1 MFDVYV
7 KETHPDMNFQPK
19 TFEERIQLYEEY
31 QQEYGMTIPA
41 LIDNMK
47 NEWLNLYKPG
57 PTGCILIDKRGIV
70 IYTIQFVMSAGSYST
85 IDNEVSK
92 LLDAIDQNT
101 AIQNNDLTTAG
112 NSFSI
117 TQSTGGGLSI
127 VIPNTGSNSVEVFS
141 VRGSQI
147 FSGNGI
153 GSTTYTIN
161 EPMTPGKYLF
171 RIKSDHK
178 TIIKPMIIHR

>member
-19 TFEERIQLYEEY
+19 TFEERLQLYEEY
-31 QQEYGMTIPA
+31 QQEYGMTIPT

-70 IYTIQFVMSAGSYST
+70 IYTIQFVMSANSYST
-85 IDNEVSK
+85 IDNEVTK

-101 AIQNNDLTTAG
+101 IIQDNDMNTAG

-117 TQSTGGGLSI
+117 TQSTSGRLSI
-127 VIPNTGSNSVEVFS
+127 VFPNTGSNSVEVFS

-147 FSGNGI
+147 YSGKGS

-161 EPMTPGKYLF
+161 EPITPGKYLF
-171 RIKSDHK
+171 RVKSDNK
-178 TIIKPMIIHR
+178 TFVKPTILNR

>member
-19 TFEERIQLYEEY
+19 TFEERIELYREY
-31 QQEYGMTIPA
+31 QQEYDMTIPT

-47 NEWLNLYKPG
+47 NEWLELYKPG

-70 IYTIQFVMSAGSYST
+70 IYTIQFVMSANSYST

-92 LLDAIDQNT
+92 LLGTNDQNFIVSDKNINT
-101 AIQNNDLTTAG
+101 FN

-117 TQSTGGGLSI
+117 NQSNNGRFS
-127 VIPNTGSNSVEVFS
+127 VIIPSKGSQSVEIFN
-141 VRGSQI
+141 VRGAQI
-147 FSGNGI
+147 FSASGF
-153 GSTTYTIN
+153 GSTEYHIN
-161 EPMTPGKYLF
+161 KFISAGKYLF
-171 RIKSDHK
+171 RIITDNQ
-178 TIIKPMIIHR
+178 TIVKPVILNK

>member
-19 TFEERIQLYEEY
+19 TFEQRLQLYEEY
-31 QQEYGMTIPA
+31 QQEYGMTIPT

-57 PTGCILIDKRGIV
+57 PTGCVLIDKRGIV
-70 IYTIQFVMSAGSYST
+70 IFTIQFVMSANSYST

-92 LLDAIDQNT
+92 LLNAIDQNT
-101 AIQNNDLTTAG
+101 LTQNNDSNTPG

-117 TQSTGGGLSI
+117 SQSNSGRFS
-127 VIPNTGSNSVEVFS
+127 VITPTMEPHSVEVFS
-141 VRGSQI
+141 VRGARI
-147 FSGNGI
+147 FSSKGF

-161 EPMTPGKYLF
+161 EPFSTGKYLF
-171 RIKSDHK
+171 RIKSNNQV
-178 TIIKPMIIHR
+178 IVKPMILHK

>member
-19 TFEERIQLYEEY
+19 TFEERVQLYEDY
-31 QQEYGMTIPA
+31 QQEYNMTIPA

-70 IYTIQFVMSAGSYST
+70 IYTIQFVMSANSYST
-85 IDNEVSK
+85 IDNEVTK

-101 AIQNNDLTTAG
+101 LAQNNDNNTTD

-117 TQSTGGGLSI
+117 SQSTGGRLSI
-127 VIPNTGSNSVEVFS
+127 VIPNAGLNSVEVFS

-147 FSGNGI
+147 FSGQ
-153 GSTTYTIN
+153 GSGSSTYTIN

-171 RIKSDHK
+171 RIKSDNQ
-178 TIIKPMIIHR
+178 IIVKPMIISK

>member
-7 KETHPDMNFQPK
+7 KETHPDMNFQPN
-19 TFEERIQLYEEY
+19 TFEQRLQLYEDY
-31 QQEYGMTIPA
+31 QQEYDMTIPA

-57 PTGCILIDKRGIV
+57 PTGCVLIDKRGIV
-70 IYTIQFVMSAGSYST
+70 IFTIQFVMSASSYST
-85 IDNEVSK
+85 IDSEVSK

-101 AIQNNDLTTAG
+101 LIQNNDMNTAG

-117 TQSTGGGLSI
+117 TQSNSGRFSI
-127 VIPNTGSNSVEVFS
+127 VIPNTGSHSVEVFS
-141 VRGSQI
+141 VRGSRI
-147 FSGNGI
+147 FSSRGF

-161 EPMTPGKYLF
+161 KPISPGEYLF
-171 RIKSDHK
+171 RIKSDNQ
-178 TIIKPMIIHR
+178 IIVKPMILHR